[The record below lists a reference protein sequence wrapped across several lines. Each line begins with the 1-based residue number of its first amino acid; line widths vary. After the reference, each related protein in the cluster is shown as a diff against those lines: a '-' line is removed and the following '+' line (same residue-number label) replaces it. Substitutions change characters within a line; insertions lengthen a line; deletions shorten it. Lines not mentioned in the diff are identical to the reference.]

1 MTVILTLFVV
11 VGLLILC
18 KISYGENEKKK
29 ELEKFKK
36 LICKFEQYVSDD
48 ETVRTHWPLSSV
60 MELNNIDYGKI
71 AKSVEKT
78 GYKRVTR
85 LAKDKSNCPRL
96 AKKDPTRLEYIRR
109 FQHSLERIEDRI
121 NL

>member
-1 MTVILTLFVV
+1 MTVIFTLFVV

-18 KISYGENEKKK
+18 KINYGENEKKK

-36 LICKFEQYVSDD
+36 LIFKFEQYISDD
-48 ETVRTHWPLSSV
+48 ETVRTHWPLNSV
-60 MELNNIDYGKI
+60 IELNSIDYSKI

-78 GYKRVTR
+78 GYKRVAR

-96 AKKDPTRLEYIRR
+96 AKKDPIRLEYIRR
-109 FQHSLERIEDRI
+109 FQHSLERIEDKI